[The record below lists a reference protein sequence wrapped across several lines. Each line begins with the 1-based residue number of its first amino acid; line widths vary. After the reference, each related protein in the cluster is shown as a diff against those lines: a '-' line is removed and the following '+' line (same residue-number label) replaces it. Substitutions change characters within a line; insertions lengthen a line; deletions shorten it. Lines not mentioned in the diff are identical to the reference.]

1 MFNCMFKGIL
11 RLMVGILQFLN
22 TKIWL
27 LHQIRLNRI
36 VEFSNNS
43 FIKID
48 SICAIIDLIF

>member
-11 RLMVGILQFLN
+11 KLIVGILQFLN

-48 SICAIIDLIF
+48 RFNDIIDH